1 MPNNHILNGLLKH
14 MKKIDIADLDCIYLS
29 YDEPQKEEFW
39 VKIKNMVPWA
49 QRVDG
54 VKGSD
59 AAHKAAAA
67 ASGTERFV
75 LIDGDNLPD
84 ESFFNLTLELKDEQ
98 YEQAVFRWRARNNIN
113 GLMYG
118 NGGLSCWTK
127 TFVNNMQTHENTD
140 GRDETVVEFCFDPLY
155 WAMHDCYSTTYPNGS
170 ARHAW
175 RAGFREGVKMCLNK
189 GARPT
194 VSEFKNR
201 VHQRN
206 LDHLTI
212 WHNVGADVDYGL
224 WAIAGARMGT
234 YMTMLTEWDY
244 RQVQSFDALE
254 ELWST
259 VADQDPELL
268 ANRMSE
274 DLATQLDL
282 PVMTM
287 FAEQSQ
293 FFKHHYRSNWHNQ
306 GAMVREI
313 DVIRHQEGW

>member
-1 MPNNHILNGLLKH
+1 MNKV
-14 MKKIDIADLDCIYLS
+14 DIADLDCIYLS

-39 VKIKNMVPWA
+39 VKIRNMIPWA
-49 QRVDG
+49 KRVDG

-59 AAHKAAAA
+59 AAHKATAE
-67 ASGTERFV
+67 ASDTERFV

-84 ESFFNLTLELKDEQ
+84 EKFFNLTLELNDDQ
-98 YEQAVFRWRARNNIN
+98 YEQAVFRWRARNHIN

-118 NGGLSCWTK
+118 NGGLSCWTRE
-127 TFVNNMQTHENTD
+127 FVRNMRTHEATD
-140 GRDETVVEFCFDPLY
+140 GRTETEVEFCFDPLY

-170 ARHAW
+170 AKHAW

-189 GARPT
+189 GSKPT
-194 VSEFKNR
+194 VAEFKDR

-234 YMTMLTEWDY
+234 YMTMLTDWDH
-244 RQVQSFDALE
+244 RLVQSFDALE
-254 ELWST
+254 QLWST
-259 VADQDPELL
+259 VTEQDPEIL
-268 ANRMSE
+268 ANRVAEELS
-274 DLATQLDL
+274 TQLDL
-282 PVMTM
+282 PMMNV
-287 FAEQSQ
+287 FAEQSR

-306 GAMVREI
+306 GVMIREI
-313 DVIRHQEGW
+313 DMIRSQEGW